1 MAVARRQ
8 WSAEPADRPTRVV
21 PSGWRWPAVFTA
33 VMCLLTLPPIL
44 IAALRAPVGSAFP
57 GYVVIARDAYVYQS
71 MWRAGWHGA
80 WLFQP
85 AYTAESLPG
94 ILLYPW
100 YLWPAHLIG
109 WATGPWLYHLSRL
122 AAAAA
127 LLMAV
132 TLLTRELFR
141 PRVLRRWAFVLCA
154 LGGGIG
160 TLLPRD
166 VRIGPLTSHAT
177 EMSSPGSSVADLISM
192 APHLSW
198 ALALMCW
205 TMVVALRASP
215 VASGASVPYA
225 RLRRLWVTGLL
236 AVLGLQLIYPQL
248 ALLTV
253 AVVGGWSVSRRR
265 RRALWFTA
273 ALALIQLPYLGYL
286 LWVWQTSPTTLRVIR
301 SSLEVGDLFGFLVL
315 SHLVASGLILIALLS
330 RRLRGD
336 LLLPAF
342 WIAGM
347 TLFMFAP
354 GISGTLGR
362 SFMASSVPFGLCA
375 APGLLVVLRRLRTVR
390 WRRRVL
396 AITLVASS
404 FYGIFSLAQPY
415 WIAAFRLDPRA
426 EYESH
431 GEAAVL
437 ARLEPYVSAR
447 DVVLTTYLDG
457 IFVPAQ
463 TSARAFNG
471 HPEMTI
477 DARRKSDEALAF
489 FTTLSAARRAAFLR
503 ANGVDYVL
511 TTDPAFAARLAPDP
525 ALEMIDFEDATAL
538 FRVRP

>member
-1 MAVARRQ
+1 MAIARRQ
-8 WSAEPADRPTRVV
+8 WEAAPAGTQARLL
-21 PSGWRWPAVFTA
+21 PSGWRWPGLVAA
-33 VMCLLTLPPIL
+33 VMCLLTGPPIL
-44 IAALRAPVGSAFP
+44 LAAMRTPSGSVFP

-80 WLFQP
+80 WLFHP
-85 AYTAESLPG
+85 AYTSESLPG

-109 WATGPWLYHLSRL
+109 WAGGPWLYHLARL

-127 LLMAV
+127 LLAAMYV
-132 TLLTRELFR
+132 LTAELFR
-141 PRVLRRWAFVLCA
+141 PRLLRRWAFVLCV

-166 VRIGPLTSHAT
+166 VQIGPLMTHAT

-192 APHLSW
+192 APHLPW

-205 TMVVALRASP
+205 TMVVALRLRHHADRRL
-215 VASGASVPYA
+215 VASGA
-225 RLRRLWVTGLL
+225 L
-236 AVLGLQLIYPQL
+236 AVVGLQLIYPQL
-248 ALLTV
+248 ALL
-253 AVVGGWSVSRRR
+253 AVVTIGVWAVVRHQP
-265 RRALWFTA
+265 RAIWFA
-273 ALALIQLPYLGYL
+273 VASALIQLPYLGYL
-286 LWVWQTSPTTLRVIR
+286 LWVWRTTPDALRVIR
-301 SSLEVGDLFGFLVL
+301 AALDVGDPFGFLVL
-315 SHLVASGLILIALLS
+315 SHLVATILILVAIVS

-336 LLLPAF
+336 LLLPAL

-347 TLFMFAP
+347 TVFMFAP
-354 GISGTLGR
+354 GISATLGR

-375 APGLLVVLRRLRTVR
+375 TPGLLVVLRRLRSVR

-396 AITLVASS
+396 ALTVAASS

-415 WIAAFRLDPRA
+415 WIAAFRLDSHA
-426 EYESH
+426 EYESRA
-431 GEAAVL
+431 EVALL
-437 ARLEPYVSAR
+437 ARLAPHVSAR

-463 TSARAFNG
+463 TNARAFNG

-477 DARRKSDEALAF
+477 DARRKSDQALAF
-489 FTTLSAARRAAFLR
+489 FSTWSTARRAKFLQ
-503 ANGVDYVL
+503 ANGIDYVL
-511 TTDPAFAARLAPDP
+511 TTDPVFAARIAPDP
-525 ALEMIDFEDATAL
+525 ALEMIDLEETAAL

>member
-8 WSAEPADRPTRVV
+8 WEAVPAGRQTRVV
-21 PSGWRWPAVFTA
+21 PSGWRWPGVFTA
-33 VMCLLTLPPIL
+33 VLCLLTLPPIL
-44 IAALRAPVGSAFP
+44 IAALRAPSGRVFP

-80 WLFQP
+80 WLFHP
-85 AYTAESLPG
+85 AYTSESLPG

-109 WATGPWLYHLSRL
+109 WASGPWLYHLSRL
-122 AAAAA
+122 AVAAA
-127 LLMAV
+127 LLMAIY
-132 TLLTRELFR
+132 LLTSELFR
-141 PRVLRRWAFVLCA
+141 PQVMRRWAFVLCA

-160 TLLPRD
+160 TLLPHN
-166 VRIGPLTSHAT
+166 VQIGPLTTHAT
-177 EMSSPGSSVADLISM
+177 EMTSPGSSVADLISM
-192 APHLSW
+192 APHLPW

-205 TMVVALRASP
+205 TMVVALRLRRGGSRAL
-215 VASGASVPYA
+215 VAS
-225 RLRRLWVTGLL
+225 GLL

-248 ALLTV
+248 ALLTA
-253 AVVGGWSVSRRR
+253 AVVGGWVLLRRH
-265 RRALWFTA
+265 RRALRFTA
-273 ALALIQLPYLGYL
+273 AMALIQLPYLGYL
-286 LWVWQTSPTTLRVIR
+286 LWVWETSPNTLRVIR

-315 SHLVASGLILIALLS
+315 SHLVASGLILVALFG

-375 APGLLVVLRRLRTVR
+375 APGLLVALRRLRAVR
-390 WRRRVL
+390 FRRRVL
-396 AITLVASS
+396 IITLAASS

-415 WIAAFRLDPRA
+415 WIAAFRLDPHA
-426 EYESH
+426 EYESQ
-431 GEAAVL
+431 GEAALL
-437 ARLEPYVSAR
+437 ARLAPFVSAR

-463 TSARAFNG
+463 TNARAFDG

-489 FTTLSAARRAAFLR
+489 FSSWGAARRAAFLQ
-503 ANGVDYVL
+503 ANGIDYVL
-511 TTDPAFAARLAPDP
+511 TTDPAFAARIAADP
-525 ALEMIDFEDATAL
+525 ALQMIGIEDTAAL
-538 FRVRP
+538 FKVRP

>member
-1 MAVARRQ
+1 LT
-8 WSAEPADRPTRVV
+8 PN
-21 PSGWRWPAVFTA
+21 GWRWPGLFTA
-33 VMCLLTLPPIL
+33 VLCGLTVPPL
-44 IAALRAPVGSAFP
+44 VIAALRAPSGSVFP

-80 WLFQP
+80 WLFHP
-85 AYTAESLPG
+85 AYTSESLPG

-100 YLWPAHLIG
+100 YLWPAHVVG
-109 WATGPWLYHLSRL
+109 WAAGPWLYHPARL
-122 AAAAA
+122 VAAAA
-127 LLMAV
+127 LLAAV
-132 TLLTRELFR
+132 YLLTRELFR
-141 PRVLRRWAFVLCA
+141 PRLLRRWAFVLCV

-160 TLLPRD
+160 VLLPRD
-166 VRIGPLTSHAT
+166 VQIGPLTTRAT

-192 APHLSW
+192 APHLPW

-205 TMVVALRASP
+205 TMVVALRMRHR
-215 VASGASVPYA
+215 GD
-225 RLRRLWVTGLL
+225 RRLVTSGVL
-236 AVLGLQLIYPQL
+236 AIVGLQLIYPQL

-253 AVVGGWSVSRRR
+253 AAIGGWALVRHQP
-265 RRALWFTA
+265 RAIWFA
-273 ALALIQLPYLGYL
+273 VASGLIQVPYLGYL
-286 LWVWQTSPTTLRVIR
+286 VWVWQTTPDALRVIR
-301 SSLEVGDLFGFLVL
+301 PALDVGDPFGFLAL
-315 SHLVASGLILIALLS
+315 SHLVASGLILIAIVS

-347 TLFMFAP
+347 TVFMFAP

-375 APGLLVVLRRLRTVR
+375 APGLLVLLRRLRSVR

-396 AITLVASS
+396 AITLAASS

-415 WIAAFRLDPRA
+415 WIAGFRLDPRA
-426 EYESH
+426 EYESY
-431 GEAAVL
+431 GEAALL
-437 ARLEPYVSAR
+437 ARLAPHVSAR

-463 TSARAFNG
+463 TNARAFNG

-477 DARRKSDEALAF
+477 DSRRKSDEALAF
-489 FTTLSAARRAAFLR
+489 FSTWSTARRAKFLQ
-503 ANGVDYVL
+503 ANGIDYVL
-511 TTDPAFAARLAPDP
+511 TTDPVFAARIAPDP
-525 ALEMIDFEDATAL
+525 ALEMIDLEETAAL

>member
-8 WSAEPADRPTRVV
+8 WAAEPADRPTRV
-21 PSGWRWPAVFTA
+21 PYGWRWPAVFTA

-44 IAALRAPVGSAFP
+44 IAALRAPAGNVFP

-80 WLFQP
+80 WLFHP
-85 AYTAESLPG
+85 GYTAESLPG

-127 LLMAV
+127 LLMAI

-141 PRVLRRWAFVLCA
+141 PQVLRRWAFVLSA

-160 TLLPRD
+160 TLLPHD
-166 VRIGPLTSHAT
+166 VHIGPLTSHAT

-192 APHLSW
+192 APHLPW

-205 TMVVALRASP
+205 TMVVALRLRRAGSRAL
-215 VASGASVPYA
+215 VAS
-225 RLRRLWVTGLL
+225 GLL

-253 AVVGGWSVSRRR
+253 AAVGGWSLLRRQR
-265 RRALWFTA
+265 SAIWFSA
-273 ALALIQLPYLGYL
+273 ALALVQLPYLGYL
-286 LWVWQTSPTTLRVIR
+286 LWVWETSPNALHVIR

-415 WIAAFRLDPRA
+415 WIAAFQLDPRA
-426 EYESH
+426 EYESL
-431 GEAAVL
+431 GEAALL
-437 ARLEPYVSAR
+437 ARLEPSVSAR

-489 FTTLSAARRAAFLR
+489 FTTLSASRRGAFLQ
-503 ANGVDYVL
+503 ANGIDYVL
-511 TTDPAFAARLAPDP
+511 TTDPAFTARLAPDP
-525 ALEMIDFEDATAL
+525 ALEMIDFEDTAAL